1 MLTLGIDTSNY
12 TTSCA
17 VYNSETNEIIQ
28 QKKLLPVKKGEK
40 GIRQSDAVFHHTA
53 QLPKLLEKLFSENY
67 DIEAIGASLRPR
79 DVEGSYMPCFTVGYN
94 TALSLSAVTKKPLF
108 SFSHQVGHILAALY
122 SADKLEFVN
131 EKFIAF
137 HISGGTT
144 EALVVTPGNEYL
156 LNTEIICATSD
167 LNCGQ
172 LVDRCGVMLSL
183 DFPCGKGLE
192 ELALNSTKTFNPKI
206 SIKDGNPSLS
216 GAENLCEKMF
226 KENEEPKDIAKF
238 CLDFI
243 GKNLERMTEFALEKY
258 GNLPLVY
265 SGGVMSNTI
274 IKERLSQKFDARFA
288 APEFSCDNAAGVA
301 IGAYLKG
308 RG

>member
-1 MLTLGIDTSNY
+1 MFTLGIDTSNY

-17 VYNSETNEIIQ
+17 IYNSETNEIIQ
-28 QKKLLPVKKGEK
+28 QKQLLPVKKGEK

-53 QLPKLLEKLFSENY
+53 QLPTLLEKLFSVSYE
-67 DIEAIGASLRPR
+67 IEAIGASLRPR

-94 TALSLSAVTKKPLF
+94 TAHSLSVVTKKPLF
-108 SFSHQVGHILAALY
+108 PFSHQVGHILAALY
-122 SADKLEFVN
+122 SADKLDLISK
-131 EKFIAF
+131 KFIAF

-144 EALVVTPGNEYL
+144 EALVVTPSDEYL
-156 LNTEIICATSD
+156 LNTDIICAASD
-167 LNCGQ
+167 LNFGQ

-183 DFPCGKGLE
+183 DFPCGKELE
-192 ELALNSTKTFNPKI
+192 KLAFNSTKTYNPKI

-226 KENEEPKDIAKF
+226 EENEEPKDIAKF

-243 GKNLERMTEFALEKY
+243 GKNLERMTEFAFEKH

-274 IKERLSQKFDARFA
+274 IRERLSQKFDAYFA

-308 RG
+308 RC